1 MNDLIHQ
8 LQTDKDVRVPRM
20 RTVNEAAQELKALD
34 PHTAMTPYHIRR
46 LCLTGILPTVKAGK
60 KILLNLDTLIE
71 YMQDPSADRFRSQ
84 QCAADIRGIAAIRR
98 IS

>member
-1 MNDLIHQ
+1 MISNI
-8 LQTDKDVRVPRM
+8 PRM
-20 RTVNEAAQELKALD
+20 RTVTEAAQELKALD

-46 LCLTGILPTVKAGK
+46 LCLDGVLPTAKAGK

-71 YMQDPSADRFRSQ
+71 YMQDPAAERFQPRPVP
-84 QCAADIRGIAAIRR
+84 AVNGIRR

>member
-46 LCLTGILPTVKAGK
+46 LCLDGVLPTVKAGK
-60 KILLNLDTLIE
+60 KILLNLDTLLE
-71 YMQDPSADRFRSQ
+71 YMQDPTAKRFRSVPTALG
-84 QCAADIRGIAAIRR
+84 CIRR

>member
-1 MNDLIHQ
+1 MNTPI
-8 LQTDKDVRVPRM
+8 PRM
-20 RTVNEAAQELKALD
+20 RTVNEAAQEIKAID

-60 KILLNLDTLIE
+60 KILFNLDTLIE
-71 YMQDPSADRFRSQ
+71 YMQDPYADKFKPQ
-84 QCAADIRGIAAIRR
+84 QSAADVHGIDAIRR

>member
-1 MNDLIHQ
+1 M
-8 LQTDKDVRVPRM
+8 TDIKSIAEKDARVPRM

-34 PHTAMTPYHIRR
+34 AHTAIAAYHIRR
-46 LCLTGILPTVKAGK
+46 LCLDGVIPTVKAGK

-71 YMQDPSADRFRSQ
+71 YMDNPTADKFHPKHT
-84 QCAADIRGIAAIRR
+84 AVINGIRR

>member
-1 MNDLIHQ
+1 MIS
-8 LQTDKDVRVPRM
+8 VPRM
-20 RTVNEAAQELKALD
+20 RTVTEAAQELKALD

-46 LCLTGILPTVKAGK
+46 LCLDGVLPTVKAGK

-71 YMQDPSADRFRSQ
+71 YMQTPNADKFKRSP
-84 QCAADIRGIAAIRR
+84 AAVQNGIRR